1 MIRVPVIMPLGRDFD
16 NSPGTTKVNPR
27 KVENNCKLAACW
39 CGTKV
44 QNRAGLVTERFPNIS
59 LS

>member
-1 MIRVPVIMPLGRDFD
+1 MIRVPVIIPLGRDFD
-16 NSPGTTKVNPR
+16 NSPGTTKVNQR
-27 KVENNCKLAACW
+27 KVENNCELAACC

-44 QNRAGLVTERFPNIS
+44 QNRAGLGTKRFPNTS